1 MTSRLVIFLVL
12 VLTSL
17 HSNNAF
23 ADYEYRVAVIWKP
36 VGKGYYS
43 TEVLYPAFNTRQQC
57 EARLIA
63 EYGANSNEL
72 QTENGILFVTE
83 NANGYL
89 YRTYKCVQILN

>member
-1 MTSRLVIFLVL
+1 MKSRLVSFALLVT
-12 VLTSL
+12 TSL
-17 HSNNAF
+17 HSAYAF
-23 ADYEYRVAVIWKP
+23 ADYEFRVAMIWKP
-36 VGKGYYS
+36 VGKGFYS

-63 EYGANSNEL
+63 EYGENSNEL
-72 QTENGILFVTE
+72 RTENGILFVIE